1 MAECRPRI
9 AGLSREGIASAK
21 FGGIAKM
28 RDVIVAAL
36 VLALSPL
43 AAGSAHAQ
51 PKKGPQP
58 AYSHPAEREKA
69 NENVVML
76 LGGTAGGPY
85 MQLAQ
90 DIATGVNE
98 KDKVRV
104 IPLASDGAIG
114 NIRDI
119 LLLRGVDLAI
129 TSLQALNALK
139 ASGEYGPNL
148 ERRIAY
154 ISPLTVGPLHVLAR
168 VDVKSVKEL
177 EGKKVNVL
185 QKGSGTSNYGIQIFK
200 ALGVE
205 ILPVNH
211 THNDAVELM
220 RNGQIDAALCVCPIP
235 VPALASVKPE
245 LGFKYLEVPYIPELE
260 DTFLPASL
268 TNEHY
273 PNLVPLGTKV
283 HTVGTSTVL
292 VAYNWQ
298 PGTERYRKIERFVNQ
313 FFSNIE
319 KLRKPPHPAAW
330 KDTNIAASVRGWQRF
345 PAAQQWLD
353 RQAAEVAAKA
363 KADAKAK
370 AKADTAAAE
379 SKVESKSSRSPPP
392 REGATQHDAA
402 AQERLFQEFLEWSK
416 KQPKR

>member
-1 MAECRPRI
+1 
-9 AGLSREGIASAK
+9 
-21 FGGIAKM
+21 M

-43 AAGSAHAQ
+43 GLSAANAQ
-51 PKKGPQP
+51 PHKKGPQP
-58 AYSHPAEREKA
+58 AKVQPYAHHAEREKA
-69 NENVVML
+69 NENVLML

-104 IPLASDGAIG
+104 IPLASDGAMG
-114 NIRDI
+114 NVRDV

-129 TSLQALNALK
+129 TSLQALNGLK
-139 ASGEYGPNL
+139 ASGEHGPNL

-154 ISPLTVGPLHVLAR
+154 IAPLTVGPLHVLAR
-168 VDVKSVKEL
+168 ADVTSVKEL
-177 EGKKVNVL
+177 SGKRVNVL
-185 QKGSGTSNYGIQIFK
+185 QKGSGTSNYGIKIFK

-205 ILPVNH
+205 IIPVNH
-211 THNDAVELM
+211 THNDAVQLM
-220 RNGQIDAALCVCPIP
+220 RTGEIDAALCVCPIP
-235 VPALASVKPE
+235 VPALAGVKSD

-260 DTFLPASL
+260 EVFLPASL
-268 TNEHY
+268 TSEHY
-273 PNLVPLGTKV
+273 PNLVPPGTKV
-283 HTVGTSTVL
+283 QTVGTSTVL
-292 VAYNWQ
+292 IAYNWQ
-298 PGTERYRKIERFVNQ
+298 PGSDRYRKIEKFVHA
-313 FFSNIE
+313 FFSNID
-319 KLRKPPHPAAW
+319 KLRKPPHPPAW

-363 KADAKAK
+363 KA
-370 AKADTAAAE
+370 TATVVDGKPARPPA
-379 SKVESKSSRSPPP
+379 SREPS
-392 REGATQHDAA
+392 QHDAGV
-402 AQERLFQEFLEWSK
+402 QERLFQEFLEWSR